1 MDFNEKDY
9 LNQTGEEQTP
19 LAENTEGSAAAN
31 EEEAPQAEQPY
42 VTHPAQE
49 EAAQPQME
57 QPYVTHHAPEEPR
70 QEPKKSHKGLR
81 ATVAA
86 ILALALVAG
95 SCGLTAGLV
104 NHKWEGKTAQMEQTM
119 NQKIE
124 DLQKRVNAPTAPG
137 AVPGH
142 TVVDGEYMTP
152 SQVYAQNVNSV
163 VGISNQGERMSSSG
177 SGFIISENGYV
188 VSNYHVV
195 EGAVTLS
202 VITHDGTEY
211 PAELVGYVAA
221 NDVSLLKIEAEGL
234 TPVKLGSS
242 DELVVGDQV
251 AAIGNPL
258 GELTATLTVGYISSK
273 DRTVVTG
280 ASNQYINMMQTDA
293 AINSGNSGG
302 PLFNMK
308 GEVVGITTAKYS
320 GSSNSG
326 ASIEG
331 IGFAIPIDDVTDI
344 VEDLQKYGYVTGASL
359 GVMIT
364 NMDKSVAEMYSLPIG
379 SYVKEVV
386 PGSAAEKAG
395 VQPKDI
401 IIGLGS
407 YEVESNTDLTRA
419 LRKFEPGD
427 TTTITVFRGGQKLD
441 LQITLDEKAAPE
453 EEPVPE
459 RPQPDSGEMPESG
472 DFDEWYDFFYPF
484 FGGR

>member
-1 MDFNEKDY
+1 MDYNEKDF
-9 LNQTGEEQTP
+9 LDQQDQPVAEP
-19 LAENTEGSAAAN
+19 AENTENPAEQWEQAAAP
-31 EEEAPQAEQPY
+31 EQPCGADAQPEQPY
-42 VTHPAQE
+42 VTHP
-49 EAAQPQME
+49 QPE
-57 QPYVTHHAPEEPR
+57 QPRQKKPR
-70 QEPKKSHKGLR
+70 KGLR

-86 ILALALVAG
+86 VLALALVAG
-95 SCGLTAGLV
+95 SCGITAGLV

-119 NQKIE
+119 NQKID
-124 DLQKRVNAPTAPG
+124 DLQKRLNSGTNPG

-142 TVVDGEYMTP
+142 AVVDGEYMTP

-163 VGISNQGERMSSSG
+163 VGILNQGNRMSSSG
-177 SGFIISENGYV
+177 SGFIISESGYV

-195 EGAVTLS
+195 EGAQTLS
-202 VITHDGTEY
+202 VITHDGKQY
-211 PAELVGYVAA
+211 PAELVGYVAS

-234 TPVKLGSS
+234 TPVKIGSS

-280 ASNQYINMMQTDA
+280 ASNQYTSNQYINMMQTDA